1 MAPRG
6 MVLRIAPQLVAASHP
21 LVTEQPAETKYLSPS
36 LEALGEQVFIVKEYS
51 HSFEKRVSSLWL
63 PVEASF
69 RTSPKDVSEC
79 TL

>member
-6 MVLRIAPQLVAASHP
+6 LVLRIAPQLVAASHP

-51 HSFEKRVSSLWL
+51 HSFEKRVSSLFSMVARRSQL
-63 PVEASF
+63 SHKP
-69 RTSPKDVSEC
+69 
-79 TL
+79 